1 MFASRGRRS
10 PWNRKGRRPQ
20 ECTTEVIEETEV
32 RNDDSTTED
41 TEVTENGECPERTA
55 EDAMVAE
62 TFPERV
68 LLCDLC
74 DLSGENVLAFSVT
87 SVTSVVK
94 MS

>member
-1 MFASRGRRS
+1 
-10 PWNRKGRRPQ
+10 
-20 ECTTEVIEETEV
+20 
-32 RNDDSTTED
+32 
-41 TEVTENGECPERTA
+41 
-55 EDAMVAE
+55 MVAE

>member
-1 MFASRGRRS
+1 
-10 PWNRKGRRPQ
+10 
-20 ECTTEVIEETEV
+20 
-32 RNDDSTTED
+32 
-41 TEVTENGECPERTA
+41 
-55 EDAMVAE
+55 MVAE

-68 LLCDLC
+68 RLCDLC